1 MKLLSILKELND
13 VDVQYIKHVL
23 GQVLA
28 PFRLRF
34 VITNH
39 AAFDRLIRDK
49 TRQNITKDDVIH
61 TIEAFVRKCG
71 EGDNNYAR
79 KIAAYKRDKR
89 EIEGLITNLNN
100 NLRIIFAI
108 DFQHPQ
114 SSNGFNNFKVITT
127 IVADDFRTD
136 NFGHTEKF
144 FIR

>member
-13 VDVQYIKHVL
+13 SDVEFIKHQL
-23 GQVLA
+23 NPILEQ
-28 PFRLRF
+28 FRLRF

-49 TRQNITKDDVIH
+49 SRQNITRDDVVH

-79 KIAAYKRDKR
+79 KIAGYKREKR

-108 DFQHPQ
+108 DFNRP
-114 SSNGFNNFKVITT
+114 SSNGIFNFKVITA

-136 NFGHTEKF
+136 ARPFTEKF
-144 FIR
+144 FVR

>member
-13 VDVQYIKHVL
+13 TDVQEVKSRLTQLLI
-23 GQVLA
+23 

-34 VITNH
+34 VLTNH

-49 TRQNITKDDVIH
+49 SRQNITKEDIIH
-61 TIEAFVRKCG
+61 TVEAFVKKCAD
-71 EGDNNYAR
+71 GDNNYAR
-79 KIAAYKRDKR
+79 KIGAYKREKR

-108 DFQHPQ
+108 DFHHPP
-114 SSNGFNNFKVITT
+114 SSNGFNNFKIITT

>member
-1 MKLLSILKELND
+1 MKLLSILKELSDND
-13 VDVQYIKHVL
+13 VEFIKHQL
-23 GQVLA
+23 GNVMSE
-28 PFRLRF
+28 FNLRF

-49 TRQNITKDDVIH
+49 SRQNISRNDVVH
-61 TIEAFVRKCG
+61 TIETFIRKCAA
-71 EGDNNYAR
+71 GDNNYSKKLAM
-79 KIAAYKRDKR
+79 YKSQKR

-108 DFQHPQ
+108 DFQHPNQ
-114 SSNGFNNFKVITT
+114 AGMCNFKVITA

-136 NFGHTEKF
+136 ARPFTEKF